1 MSTTQDYVALE
12 WIKGE
17 IFQLFEQ
24 AQNALEAVAISPE
37 DAGSMRACLTAIH
50 QAHGTLKMVQLVGP
64 TDIVAEMEELA
75 QGLMGKSVKDVRL
88 GQETLMQALLQM
100 PGYLDRIHREQQ
112 DAPEFVG
119 LLVNELRVARGET
132 ALVNDAVPSNPEIS
146 AWFIAAPNASD
157 RAAFEAGLGA
167 AVTKKLRVHYQ
178 QALAGLLKKQ
188 RPRDN
193 LGVLAKVFVR
203 LGELAGDS
211 AMANLFELGSAV
223 IEGVVA
229 GAIKLDMALVNELK
243 AIDAELKRLGDE
255 GSSALGSIP
264 AELGNGLLI
273 RIQQATQVTP
283 KISAAR
289 LKFRFTAAPRAS
301 ASNIN
306 FGPDDETLAAVA
318 NILTEEISAITDKL
332 DLYVRSGSKS
342 KQLILDLA
350 PALQQ
355 IASTLSVVG
364 LNAHQ
369 QTVLQQLGMIEQI
382 GQQAG
387 EAQDEQ
393 LIEMA
398 RAFLQIDAA
407 LRDVSGK
414 GAGAE
419 VLGSIGEAQATVIRE
434 TRHGL
439 AQVRDVLVD
448 FVTAEFDGGKL
459 EGLAQNL
466 RNLRGGLTMVGQDRP
481 ANVLLACAVFVE
493 SVLIEAD
500 SLPNTLVLDDLA
512 DAITSIDYY
521 LERLLES
528 ATDPYMQMIEVA
540 ESSVAKLGYDVER
553 VLAMSRG
560 PLLPVAPSQAPP
572 VEIAAATDAPA
583 PSVDAQ
589 GETQTATREHSSAD
603 VSVEAQGDASLT
615 EPLRQPE
622 SPVENLVDQEILDI
636 FFEEV
641 EEVQAAIDQ
650 YFPLWRADEQDHE
663 ALMEI
668 RRAFHTLKGSGR
680 MVGAMVIGELA
691 LATENLLNSVLDGSV
706 QVTPKVYEVVASV
719 IARIPAGVAALK
731 KATQH
736 EFEIADLVSQ
746 TGALIRAEIPMETT
760 LEIPPGDEVTAGAS
774 QAQGTSDP
782 HGFEALDLSEVSDMA
797 DMADVTTSS
806 ETVDAPQFLP
816 DRRLTVDDF
825 NTDALD
831 IEVMG
836 LSETDIQ
843 ATDIE
848 VTDIQATDIQITE
861 RAGVEHPN
869 VEAAAVALEDQM
881 LLQAFVD
888 EAQAK
893 LAVINAY
900 LENPEALPGPV
911 VGAFHSLKG
920 SAGAV
925 GIDAIV
931 QIAGPLEILAQQ
943 LLGAGMAR
951 TPQVDALIRRA
962 AEFVS
967 GIIGENLTD
976 VPGSS
981 VTLAGLAE
989 LLDAVAVIIHD
1000 SEQPAA
1006 FDLKFAKL
1014 LSRPAAVLRHWD
1026 EDMVEMLTAELEAV
1040 EVQAQALGRQGL
1052 SELIAALV
1060 NVYAAVQERPAV
1072 EIIELLVKAHEALV
1086 VMFDNVAASQDIQP
1100 ATALIAELAK
1110 LTPPG
1115 LAAKP
1120 SVEGLT
1126 TADDLGDQISTLP
1139 KDQIDEDVLPLF
1151 LEEAEELIESLDQ
1164 SIVDWSAET
1173 GSAVHLDDLLRHL
1186 HTLKGGARIS
1196 GLNALGELAHDME
1209 TLLAQGKQTGVE
1221 LNEAFFALLNEHLD
1235 EINRRVSL
1243 YQDYMTGQ
1251 VGIESVDE
1259 VASTTYGSRDVSHS
1273 VSVAVA
1279 SHAAE
1284 PNTVDAPPLS
1294 PVTEVIAEELEE
1306 EIDEE
1311 ILGIFIEEADE
1322 LLELIEQSIH
1332 DWSEDRQS
1340 KEPLILLLRYLH
1352 TLKGGARLAGLNS
1365 LGKFAH
1371 GLESFLNSH
1380 DHSGAPLDDAFYH
1393 DLNRQRDE
1401 LARRVANY
1409 RQSFLAAT
1417 HANSSAPVDGAP
1429 LLAGAVIEPA
1439 APEQEA
1445 VTDRVGPIKPA
1456 PEMVRVSS
1464 DLLEQL
1470 INLAGEAGVTRGRIE
1485 QTIADFGGAIE
1496 EMADTIAR
1504 IREQVRLLDIETES
1518 RETVFGKRA
1527 AEGDAA
1533 FDELEMDRYTLLQEI
1548 SRSLNEGSSDMMDLK
1563 ETLLN
1568 KSRDTE
1574 TLLHQQARISAELQE
1589 GLTRTRMVPFAR
1601 LIPRLRRIVR
1611 QISAEVGKSVR
1622 FDAFNVEGELDR
1634 NVLERI
1640 VAPLEH
1646 MLRNA
1651 VDHGIEPAE
1660 QRLLANKPEIG
1671 RISLRLSREGGNV
1684 VLTVSD
1690 DGAGINV
1697 AAVKTKAVERG
1708 LIKAGEPISDHEVR
1722 QFIMH
1727 AGFSTAAQLTQIS
1740 GRGVGMDVVNSEIK
1754 QLGGSLAI
1762 DSAEGQGTQFIIRI
1776 PFTVS
1781 INRALM
1787 VVVKEETYAVPLN
1800 TIEGIVR
1807 VSPYELEA
1815 YYQPDAPM
1823 FEYAGQPY
1831 RLAYMGE
1838 MLERSEKPSFA
1849 GQLAPL
1855 PVILARSGDT
1865 AIALQV
1871 DRVIGSREVVVKTLG
1886 RQLSDVGGIAGA
1898 TVLGDGSVVI
1908 ILDIMAL
1915 VRNGSEAQ
1923 HETRQLETVEPQTA
1937 IRTVMIVDDSVTV
1950 RKVTSRLMERH
1961 GWEVVTAKDG
1971 LDALRQLQDIYPDMV
1986 LLDIEMPRMDG
1997 FEVLR
2002 SVRRDER
2009 LAALPIIMI
2018 TSRTGEKHQQQAQA
2032 LGVNGFLGKPFQEA
2046 SLLSS
2051 IEDVLA
2057 AAQTTR
2063 QESL

>member
-24 AQNALEAVAISPE
+24 AQNALEAVAVSPD

-64 TDIVAEMEELA
+64 THIVAEMEELA
-75 QGLMGKSVKDVRL
+75 QGLMGKSVKDVSL

-112 DAPEFVG
+112 DAPEFVR

-132 ALVNDAVPSNPEIS
+132 ALVNDSVPSNQEIS
-146 AWFIAAPNASD
+146 AWFVAEPNASD

-167 AVTKKLRVHYQ
+167 AVAKKLRVHYQ

-193 LGVLAKVFVR
+193 LGVLAKVFVH
-203 LGELAGDS
+203 LGKLAGDS

-229 GAIKLDMALVNELK
+229 GAIQLDRALVNELK

-289 LKFRFTAAPRAS
+289 LRFTSTAAPLAS
-301 ASNIN
+301 ASNTN

-318 NILTEEISAITDKL
+318 NILIEEFSAITDKL

-342 KQLILDLA
+342 KQRILDLA
-350 PALQQ
+350 PALEQ

-364 LNAHQ
+364 LDEHQ
-369 QTVLQQLGMIEQI
+369 QTVLQQLAMIEQI
-382 GQQAG
+382 GKQAD

-398 RAFLQIDAA
+398 RAFLQIDAS

-448 FVTAEFDGGKL
+448 FVTAEFDGRKL

-466 RNLRGGLTMVGQDRP
+466 RDLRGGLTMVGQDRP

-500 SLPNTLVLDDLA
+500 TLPDALVLDDLA

-528 ATDPYMQMIEVA
+528 ASDPYMQMIEVA
-540 ESSVAKLGYDVER
+540 EASVAKLGYDVER

-560 PLLPVAPSQAPP
+560 PLVPIAPSQVRPA
-572 VEIAAATDAPA
+572 EITGATDAP
-583 PSVDAQ
+583 SLHVQ
-589 GETQTATREHSSAD
+589 GETQAALQHHSSAN
-603 VSVEAQGDASLT
+603 VGVEAQGDASLM
-615 EPLRQPE
+615 EPLSQPE
-622 SPVENLVDQEILDI
+622 APVENLADQEILDI

-650 YFPLWRADEQDHE
+650 YFPLWRADEQDRE

-680 MVGAMVIGELA
+680 MVGAIVIGELA
-691 LATENLLNSVLDGSV
+691 LATENLLNSLLEGAV
-706 QVTPKVYEVVASV
+706 QVTPKIYEVVESV

-731 KATQH
+731 NNVQH

-746 TGALIRAEIPMETT
+746 AGALIHAETPMETA
-760 LEIPPGDEVTAGAS
+760 LEILPGDAVTAAAS
-774 QAQGTSDP
+774 QAQVTSDP
-782 HGFEALDLSEVSDMA
+782 IGLEMLELPELPDMTA
-797 DMADVTTSS
+797 PP
-806 ETVDAPQFLP
+806 ETVDGPQVLP
-816 DRRLTVDDF
+816 DRLLNDDDL
-825 NTDALD
+825 NIDEPD
-831 IEVMG
+831 IEVLG
-836 LSETDIQ
+836 LSEADIQATDIQ
-843 ATDIE
+843 ATDIHTTGPE
-848 VTDIQATDIQITE
+848 GIE
-861 RAGVEHPN
+861 RPN
-869 VEAAAVALEDQM
+869 VEAAAVALEDQA
-881 LLQAFVD
+881 LLKVFVD

-893 LAVINAY
+893 LAIINAY
-900 LENPEALPGPV
+900 LEDPEALPGAV
-911 VGAFHSLKG
+911 VGAFHNLKG

-931 QIAGPLEILAQQ
+931 QIAGPLEILAQR
-943 LLGAGMAR
+943 LLGVGMQR

-962 AEFVS
+962 AEFVR
-967 GIIGENLTD
+967 GIVGENLAD
-976 VPGSS
+976 LSGRD
-981 VTLAGLAE
+981 VTLPGIPE
-989 LLDAVAVIIHD
+989 LLDAVAIIID
-1000 SEQPAA
+1000 DGERLAA
-1006 FDLKFAKL
+1006 FDLRFAKL
-1014 LSRPAAVLRHWD
+1014 LSRPTEVLRRWD
-1026 EDMVEMLTAELEAV
+1026 EGMVEMLIAELEAV
-1040 EVQAQALGRQGL
+1040 EVQAQAMGQQGL
-1052 SELIAALV
+1052 SELIAALIK
-1060 NVYAAVQERPAV
+1060 VYATVKARPAV

-1086 VMFDNVAASQDIQP
+1086 DMFDNVAASLDTQP

-1115 LAAKP
+1115 LEAKP

-1126 TADDLGDQISTLP
+1126 AADDLEDQIAALP
-1139 KDQIDEDVLPLF
+1139 EDQIDEDVLPLF

-1164 SIVDWSAET
+1164 SILDWSTDT
-1173 GSAVHLDDLLRHL
+1173 GSVMHLDRLLRHL

-1209 TLLAQGKQTGVE
+1209 TLLAQGQQTGVE
-1221 LNEAFFALLNEHLD
+1221 LNEAFFASLNEHLD

-1243 YQDYMTGQ
+1243 YQDYMAGQ
-1251 VGIESVDE
+1251 VGIESLDE
-1259 VASTTYGSRDVSHS
+1259 
-1273 VSVAVA
+1273 
-1279 SHAAE
+1279 
-1284 PNTVDAPPLS
+1284 PPLS
-1294 PVTEVIAEELEE
+1294 PVTEVIAGELEE
-1306 EIDEE
+1306 KIDEKIDAEIDEEIDKE

-1352 TLKGGARLAGLNS
+1352 TLKGGARLAGLTG
-1365 LGKFAH
+1365 LGEFAH

-1401 LARRVANY
+1401 LAGRVENY
-1409 RQSFLAAT
+1409 RQSFVAET
-1417 HANSSAPVDGAP
+1417 QENSPAPDDGPASV
-1429 LLAGAVIEPA
+1429 AEAVIEPG
-1439 APEQEA
+1439 APEQGA
-1445 VTDRVGPIKPA
+1445 VTDRVGPMKPA

-1470 INLAGEAGVTRGRIE
+1470 INLAGESGVTRGRIE

-1622 FDAFNVEGELDR
+1622 FDAFNMEGELDR

-1697 AAVKTKAVERG
+1697 AAVKTKAIERG

-1727 AGFSTAAQLTQIS
+1727 AGFSTAAKLTQIS

-1871 DRVIGSREVVVKTLG
+1871 DRVIGAREVVVKTLG

-1915 VRNGSEAQ
+1915 VRNAGEAQ
-1923 HETRQLETVEPQTA
+1923 SETRPLDTVEPQTA

-1971 LDALRQLQDIYPDMV
+1971 LDALRQLQDIYPDIV

-2018 TSRTGEKHQQQAQA
+2018 TSRTGEKHQQQAKA
-2032 LGVNGFLGKPFQEA
+2032 LGVNDFLGKPFQEA

-2057 AAQTTR
+2057 AAQTIR
-2063 QESL
+2063 QESP